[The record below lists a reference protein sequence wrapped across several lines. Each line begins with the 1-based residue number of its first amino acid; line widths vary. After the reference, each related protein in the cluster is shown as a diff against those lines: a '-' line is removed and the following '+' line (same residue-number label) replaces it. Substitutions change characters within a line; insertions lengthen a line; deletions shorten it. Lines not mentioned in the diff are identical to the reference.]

1 MSWSDAL
8 QILFWIAVSLIAG
21 FWIVFGYWRLRSE
34 LKRRREGDAPLQSS
48 RAAIWRDPG
57 DVSKRNLAAGP
68 GQPPQPPFQFM
79 EEHDTGSQPCV
90 SIRDATGRE
99 WRVKWGSE
107 VRTETFSTRLA
118 WALGYF
124 AEQTHFIAE
133 GEIHGARDL
142 RRAKECI
149 GEDCRFVEARFELSE
164 RDVVMHFDA
173 HSWAWNDNPFVGTR
187 ELNGLKILMML
198 LSNWD
203 NKDVRDVA
211 RGSNTA
217 IFEFPFDS
225 IATSSRSR
233 SRSGPS
239 ASVREARYLII
250 DWGAALGAWGSNI
263 VQRGRWDAKAYA
275 EQSAVFVTGVDGE
288 MVKWGYQGQRTADLT
303 ENITR
308 DDVRWFYRYAGQLT
322 DEQLRD
328 AFIASGATPDEAGYF
343 TAAMRLRL
351 EKLREVA
358 EGAATAPADSRA
370 SLSRGDR

>member
-8 QILFWIAVSLIAG
+8 QILFWTVISVTAG

-34 LKRRREGDAPLQSS
+34 LKRRREGEAPLRSTH
-48 RAAIWRDPG
+48 AAIWRDPG
-57 DVSKRNLAAGP
+57 DVSKRDLGAGP
-68 GQPPQPPFQFM
+68 GQPPQPPFTFM
-79 EEHDTGSQPCV
+79 EEHDSGSQPCLSV
-90 SIRDATGRE
+90 RDATGRE

-107 VRTETFSTRLA
+107 VRTETFGTRLA

-124 AEQTHFIAE
+124 AEQTHFLPD

-149 GEDCRFVEARFELSE
+149 DEECRFTEARFELSE
-164 RDVVMHFDA
+164 DGVVKHFDA

-198 LSNWD
+198 VSNWD

-217 IFEFPFDS
+217 IFEYPLES
-225 IATSSRSR
+225 IATSSRSQ

-239 ASVREARYLII
+239 GRSREARYLII

-275 EQSAVFVTGVDGE
+275 EQSEVFVTGVDGDH
-288 MVKWGYQGQRTADLT
+288 VQWGYQGQRTADLT
-303 ENITR
+303 GNITR
-308 DDVRWFYRYAGQLT
+308 DDVRWFYTIARQLT
-322 DEQLRD
+322 DAQLRD
-328 AFIASGATPDEAGYF
+328 GFIASGATPDEAGYF
-343 TAAMRLRL
+343 TAAIRARLDQ
-351 EKLREVA
+351 LRDVSETRV
-358 EGAATAPADSRA
+358 P
-370 SLSRGDR
+370 